1 MENLFQELE
10 TDRLILRKISLED
23 ASDLYKNVF
32 NNFSYYKY
40 YYQLPFQD
48 FFEYKEL
55 VSKYEEW
62 YNNGNHFRLGIV
74 LRESNEM
81 IGTIQLHT
89 KDMLNNNCKVGYII
103 GYNFQNKG
111 YMKEALNCVISFAF
125 NTLKFHRI
133 QTEIVVGNNN
143 SIKLVENLGMEEEGI
158 KKESY
163 LLQDTY
169 YDQKIYRL
177 INKNNEQ

>member
-1 MENLFQELE
+1 
-10 TDRLILRKISLED
+10 
-23 ASDLYKNVF
+23 
-32 NNFSYYKY
+32 
-40 YYQLPFQD
+40 
-48 FFEYKEL
+48 
-55 VSKYEEW
+55 
-62 YNNGNHFRLGIV
+62 
-74 LRESNEM
+74 M

-177 INKNNEQ
+177 INKNNEK

>member
-40 YYQLPFQD
+40 YYQLPFKD

-62 YNNGNHFRLGIV
+62 YNNGNHFRWGIV
-74 LRESNEM
+74 LKESNEM

-111 YMKEALNCVISFAF
+111 YMKEVLQSVISFAF
-125 NTLKFHRI
+125 NIVKFHRI
-133 QTEIVVGNNN
+133 QAEIVVENNN

-163 LLQDTY
+163 LLQNTY

-177 INKNNEQ
+177 INKNEK